1 MKRRTYDKHEP
12 APCSLY
18 SQNTF
23 TSRYISDH
31 KNTTR
36 KKQEND
42 GRRASTSLC
51 LRRGGAY
58 VFSYSMEPPFPQPR
72 CRTKFLAGVYTPD
85 PLFHCPHALT
95 MHFREWQ
102 QLKPPFPLPP
112 CPERSFH
119 PMPTPQT
126 PLFTHPPDPVGFSH
140 PPPCVQL
147 VLIVEGTTARPA
159 WIPRRWRCS
168 RRSQACPGS
177 RRHQHGRRPSRSPRR
192 RSLWAS
198 PGRGQYE
205 LAKGGIRPR
214 PRRSRCSPGVH
225 PSRRPLPRHR
235 TCPRAPWQSSGRSGS
250 RSSRGKPPPPPPLRG
265 SPSWSAASRSP
276 PWTPQTPRP
285 SPAPT
290 PSTSPSSRG
299 VRCLVS
305 YRDEPH
311 RLPPPYVPIPEHQRK
326 GLIGELLRCLGW
338 ALYVRVPQAL
348 APVVDRDEDMWVM
361 AQALRHWHSW
371 CTTDLCHRNKR
382 RSLRG
387 VGVGAEATS
396 VSHPRKSSRA
406 HRHRESPPHSPN
418 GQPRHRSGAPDH
430 TLINPTPPPSPAGS
444 PLRIAPPPP
453 PTGASS
459 AETTTTRRDH
469 VLSRRSECS
478 CPKQRHAL
486 NPQ

>member
-1 MKRRTYDKHEP
+1 MKWRTYDKHEP
-12 APCSLY
+12 APCSLCR
-18 SQNTF
+18 QNTF

-51 LRRGGAY
+51 LCRGGLCFFLLHGTP
-58 VFSYSMEPPFPQPR
+58 FSTAPMSYQSRCLHPR
-72 CRTKFLAGVYTPD
+72 
-85 PLFHCPHALT
+85 PLFHCPHALK
-95 MHFREWQ
+95 MYFREWQ

-126 PLFTHPPDPVGFSH
+126 PLSTHPPDPVGFSH

-159 WIPRRWRCS
+159 WIPRQWRCS
-168 RRSQACPGS
+168 RRSQACPRS
-177 RRHQHGRRPSRSPRR
+177 RCRQHGRPPSRSPRR

-198 PGRGQYE
+198 PGRGQFE
-205 LAKGGIRPR
+205 LAKSGIRPR

-235 TCPRAPWQSSGRSGS
+235 TCPRTPWQSSRRGGS
-250 RSSRGKPPPPPPLRG
+250 RSSRGKPPPPPPRG

-299 VRCLVS
+299 G
-305 YRDEPH
+305 
-311 RLPPPYVPIPEHQRK
+311 LP
-326 GLIGELLRCLGW
+326 GLLPR
-338 ALYVRVPQAL
+338 RVPSTAPAVRPHPREPAEGAHRGAPPVSGLGPVRPGPPGSGPGRRQGRGHVGDGTGTAGAPRISATGTSAAASGRRNERKSPMEIEPCTPASRMPPTFTELATAL
-348 APVVDRDEDMWVM
+348 P
-361 AQALRHWHSW
+361 
-371 CTTDLCHRNKR
+371 KR
-382 RSLRG
+382 RSR
-387 VGVGAEATS
+387 
-396 VSHPRKSSRA
+396 SHA
-406 HRHRESPPHSPN
+406 HQSD
-418 GQPRHRSGAPDH
+418 A
-430 TLINPTPPPSPAGS
+430 
-444 PLRIAPPPP
+444 PPP
-453 PTGASS
+453 PTGSSS
-459 AETTTTRRDH
+459 AETTTTRRDDGAP
-469 VLSRRSECS
+469 RRSEYS

-486 NPQ
+486 TPQ